1 MTIGAR
7 IVLRPAGSTL
17 PPVDVTSVTERT
29 AEAGLRMRR
38 IHQAPEDP
46 VGFFL
51 PIGGERN
58 AVVAF
63 QTRVQAVMPIAS
75 IPLSATTNAK
85 MEMALPPSPR
95 GTILSRISLA
105 FRSFFS
111 IL

>member
-51 PIGGERN
+51 PIGGERK
-58 AVVAF
+58 AGVAF
-63 QTRVQAVMPIAS
+63 QTRGYAE
-75 IPLSATTNAK
+75 L
-85 MEMALPPSPR
+85 ALGCIKRGDRGDRPARHQPNPSP
-95 GTILSRISLA
+95 GPQSHCEQTLSPHPPCRK
-105 FRSFFS
+105 
-111 IL
+111 

>member
-51 PIGGERN
+51 PIGGERD
-58 AVVAF
+58 AVGALH
-63 QTRVQAVMPIAS
+63 TRVYAGLAPGCI
-75 IPLSATTNAK
+75 NRRRRCDR
-85 MEMALPPSPR
+85 PPRLQPHSRPR
-95 GTILSRISLA
+95 PHYP
-105 FRSFFS
+105 FEHN
-111 IL
+111 